1 MALLSGKDK
10 RIREFVLWILL
21 PYTHQMDPEIGTR
34 TCENAVSLG
43 RTETDAIMAE
53 A

>member
-1 MALLSGKDK
+1 MDSAS
-10 RIREFVLWILL
+10 VH
-21 PYTHQMDPEIGTR
+21 THQMDPEIGTR
-34 TCENAVSLG
+34 TWENAVSLG